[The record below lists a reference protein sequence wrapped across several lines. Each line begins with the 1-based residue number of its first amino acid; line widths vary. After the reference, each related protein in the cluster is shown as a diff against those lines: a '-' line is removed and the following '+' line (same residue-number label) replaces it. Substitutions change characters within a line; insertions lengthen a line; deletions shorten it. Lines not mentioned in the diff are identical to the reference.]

1 MKKAFTLIEVMISVI
16 IFFITVMAVF
26 EAVKNNT
33 RLISLIR
40 QNNDFSLKASVAVLS
55 PQKKNNYER
64 IKEFNITNDEVIR
77 DLKKDKIIVEIKADL
92 SMEYN
97 ISGIRFKERVNKLKA
112 FDKTNSITVY
122 SVGIK

>member
-1 MKKAFTLIEVMISVI
+1 LKKAFTLIEVMISVI

>member
-1 MKKAFTLIEVMISVI
+1 MKKAFTLIEVMVSVI

-26 EAVKNNT
+26 DVVKNNT
-33 RLISLIR
+33 RLISLIQ

-64 IKEFNITNDEVIR
+64 LKEFNITNDEVIR
-77 DLKKDKIIVEIKADL
+77 DLKKDKITVEIKPDL
-92 SMEYN
+92 NMEYN
-97 ISGIRFKERVNKLKA
+97 ISGIRFKETVNKLKA
-112 FDKTNSITVY
+112 FDKTDSITVY